1 MTKISPEP
9 LAGPT
14 RITDLGELLAGLP
27 VLFGFRPTDSLVVI
41 CLEGGRGS
49 VGFRLRVDLPPP
61 DLCDQLADY
70 LRDVLRRNGATDVIV
85 VACSNAP
92 DVADPAVAALRRRFS
107 SAGIDVREAVR
118 CTDERFWSYVCDDP
132 VCCPPEGRSF
142 DADASRL
149 VAEAVFAGMEVV
161 PDRET
166 LATRVGPVDG
176 AERDRMRDAIAAE
189 CAVLLRALDGRDP
202 DSIQHD
208 PDLVA
213 EGVRRVRHVV
223 EVALAEPDRPLSD
236 ADAAILSVWC
246 SLDIVRDDAWS
257 RIDVDNAAEQLRI
270 WAAAA
275 RKVTPPYEAAVLGI
289 AGFSAWLSGDGALAW
304 CAIERADG
312 IDPDEPLVDRLRTVL
327 LTATPPS
334 HWVPPS
340 RASVWRGIETG

>member
-9 LAGPT
+9 LAGPV

-41 CLEGGRGS
+41 CLEGDRGS

-61 DLCDQLADY
+61 DLCDQLAAY
-70 LRDVLRRNGATDVIV
+70 LCDVLLRNAATDVIV
-85 VACSNAP
+85 VACSDAAA
-92 DVADPAVAALRRRFS
+92 VADPAVAALRRRLT
-107 SAGIDVREAVR
+107 SAGVEVREAVR
-118 CTDERFWSYVCDDP
+118 CTDDRFWSYVCDDP
-132 VCCPPEGRSF
+132 VCCPPEGRIF

-149 VAEAVFAGMEVV
+149 VVEAVFAGMEVV

-166 LATRVGPVDG
+166 LAARVGPVEG

-189 CAVLLRALDGRDP
+189 CAVLLRALGDREP
-202 DSIQHD
+202 DAMQHD

-213 EGVRRVRHVV
+213 EGVRRVRDVV
-223 EVALAEPDRPLSD
+223 ESAIAEPDRTLSD
-236 ADAAILSVWC
+236 ADAATLSVWC
-246 SLDIVRDDAWS
+246 SLDVVRDDAWS
-257 RIDVDNAAEQLRI
+257 RIDLDNATEQLRI

-275 RKVTPPYEAAVLGI
+275 RKVTPPYEPAVLGL

-304 CAIERADG
+304 CAVERADG
-312 IDPDEPLVDRLRTVL
+312 IDPDEPLVDRLRPLL

-334 HWVPPS
+334 SWLPPLRES
-340 RASVWRGIETG
+340 DRRGAETG

>member
-1 MTKISPEP
+1 MTKSSPEP
-9 LAGPT
+9 LAAPV

-27 VLFGFRPTDSLVVI
+27 VLFGFRPTDSLVII

-61 DLCDQLADY
+61 DLCDQLAAY
-70 LRDVLRRNGATDVIV
+70 LCDVLRRSGATDVIV
-85 VACSNAP
+85 VACSDAT
-92 DVADPAVAALRRRFS
+92 DVADAAVAAVRRRFA

-132 VCCPPEGRSF
+132 VCCPPEGRF
-142 DADASRL
+142 YDPDASRL
-149 VAEAVFAGMEVV
+149 IAEGVFAGMEVV
-161 PDRET
+161 ADRET
-166 LATRVGPVDG
+166 LAARVGPVDG
-176 AERDRMRDAIAAE
+176 VERDRMRDAIAAE
-189 CAVLLRALDGRDP
+189 SAALLRALDHRDP
-202 DSIQHD
+202 DTMQHD
-208 PDLVA
+208 PGLVA
-213 EGVRRVRHVV
+213 EGARRVRDVV
-223 EVALAEPDRPLSD
+223 GAAMTEPDRPLSD

-246 SLDIVRDDAWS
+246 SLDVVRDDAWS
-257 RIDVDNAAEQLRI
+257 RIDIDNAAEQLRI

-304 CAIERADG
+304 CAIERADQ
-312 IDPDEPLVDRLRTVL
+312 IDPDEPLIYRLRTLL

-340 RASVWRGIETG
+340 RESVWRGIETG

>member
-9 LAGPT
+9 LAAPV

-27 VLFGFRPTDSLVVI
+27 VFFGFRPTDSMVVI

-49 VGFRLRVDLPPP
+49 VGFRLRVDLPPA

-70 LRDVLRRNGATDVIV
+70 LCDVLRRNDATDVII
-85 VACSNAP
+85 VACSDAP
-92 DVADPAVAALRRRFS
+92 DVADPAVAALRRRFR

-118 CTDERFWSYVCDDP
+118 CTDRRFWSYVCDDP
-132 VCCPPEGRSF
+132 VCCPPEGRPF

-161 PDRET
+161 ADRES
-166 LATRVGPVDG
+166 LAARVGPVDG
-176 AERDRMRDAIAAE
+176 ARRDRMRDATAAE
-189 CAVLLRALDGRDP
+189 SALLLRALDGRDP
-202 DSIQHD
+202 ATMQHD
-208 PDLVA
+208 PDLVT
-213 EGVRRVRHVV
+213 EGARRVRGVV
-223 EVALAEPDRPLSD
+223 DAAVAEPDRPLSD

-246 SLDIVRDDAWS
+246 SLDVVRDDTWS
-257 RIDVDNAAEQLRI
+257 RIDVDNAADQLRI

-275 RKVTPPYEAAVLGI
+275 RLVTPPYEAAVLGI

-304 CAIERADG
+304 CAIERADQIG
-312 IDPDEPLVDRLRTVL
+312 PDEPLVDRLRTVL

-334 HWVPPS
+334 HWVSPS
-340 RASVWRGIETG
+340 GESVWRAIETG